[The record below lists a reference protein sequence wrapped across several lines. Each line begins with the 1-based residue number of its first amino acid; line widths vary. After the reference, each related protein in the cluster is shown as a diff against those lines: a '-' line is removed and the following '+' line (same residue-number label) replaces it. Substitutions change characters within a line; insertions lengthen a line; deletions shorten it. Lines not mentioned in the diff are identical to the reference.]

1 MFSAPSDVS
10 SSSEARTNPIL
21 ECPSCGALVW
31 ESESTGRDPKTK
43 ELHFSICCN
52 QGLIKLP
59 PLRQPPPLLEKLL
72 QYIQF
77 CETIRV
83 YNALLAF
90 TSIGAKLDYSVVFGR
105 GSFTFRIQGQTYHH
119 IGSLIPKPSLP
130 PKYLQIY
137 IFDTANKIK
146 NRLKALGQTT
156 SEGKADE
163 ATLKVLIEMMDA
175 NNCLAK
181 VFRRVRECY
190 EANSEQD
197 FTVSYLI
204 KGMANNMTYLNQMR

>member
-1 MFSAPSDVS
+1 MFSAPS
-10 SSSEARTNPIL
+10 N
-21 ECPSCGALVW
+21 
-31 ESESTGRDPKTK
+31 STGRDPKTK

-105 GSFTFRIQGQTYHH
+105 GSFTFRIQGQTYHR
-119 IGSLIPKPSLP
+119 IGSLIPK
-130 PKYLQIY
+130 
-137 IFDTANKIK
+137 A
-146 NRLKALGQTT
+146 
-156 SEGKADE
+156 
-163 ATLKVLIEMMDA
+163 EMMDA

-181 VFRRVRECY
+181 VFRRVESIGTMLSIDWKDVGAKKI
-190 EANSEQD
+190 ESTLHDDLALKTWE
-197 FTVSYLI
+197 I
-204 KGMANNMTYLNQMR
+204 

>member
-1 MFSAPSDVS
+1 
-10 SSSEARTNPIL
+10 
-21 ECPSCGALVW
+21 
-31 ESESTGRDPKTK
+31 SESTGRDPKTK

-119 IGSLIPKPSLP
+119 IGSLIPKP
-130 PKYLQIY
+130 K
-137 IFDTANKIK
+137 
-146 NRLKALGQTT
+146 
-156 SEGKADE
+156 
-163 ATLKVLIEMMDA
+163 MMDA

-181 VFRRVRECY
+181 VFRRVRERY

-204 KGMANNMTYLNQMR
+204 KGMANNMTYLNQMRRYEMIIRYT

>member
-1 MFSAPSDVS
+1 M
-10 SSSEARTNPIL
+10 
-21 ECPSCGALVW
+21 
-31 ESESTGRDPKTK
+31 
-43 ELHFSICCN
+43 
-52 QGLIKLP
+52 
-59 PLRQPPPLLEKLL
+59 LEKLL

-105 GSFTFRIQGQTYHH
+105 GSFTFRVHGQTYHH
-119 IGSLIPKPSLP
+119 IGSLIPKPGLP

-137 IFDTANKIK
+137 IFDTANEIK
-146 NRLKALGQTT
+146 NRLEALGQTT

-181 VFRRVRECY
+181 VFRRVRERY